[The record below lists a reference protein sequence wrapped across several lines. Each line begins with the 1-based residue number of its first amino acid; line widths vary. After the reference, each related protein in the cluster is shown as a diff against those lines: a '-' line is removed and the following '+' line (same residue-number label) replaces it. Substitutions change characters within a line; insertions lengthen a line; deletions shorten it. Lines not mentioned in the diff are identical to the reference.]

1 MAKAPSQQDPAA
13 TLVEQ
18 ATQSVSETAKTVQ
31 ESTQAIL
38 PSGLQQGKHGV
49 IDYAQVG
56 IALGAISLALLL
68 RWLVLV
74 LLAKFAALVRRSGH
88 ELDQKL
94 LGLTRRAASYV
105 LVLAGLFVALS
116 SLYLP
121 AHPTDWHTLAW
132 RGYLTLAIAASALL
146 LYNVIDTLLTFA
158 AGSKR
163 SHAALFDRQILPL
176 FRDILKVVLLVL
188 AVAALVQNWGYDATT
203 LLAGVGIGGL
213 AVAFAAQDTIANV
226 FGSLV
231 IYTDRPFR
239 VGDWVEIGDV
249 EGTVEEIGIR
259 STRIRCFDRS
269 IISVP
274 NKSVSGTY
282 IQNNSAMTSR
292 RIQLALIAVYS
303 TPADTLS
310 QALAAVRELIAA
322 DDQISADGVA
332 VSLERFGPAGIHI
345 LIQCFTHS
353 VHWLEYLKVRED
365 LMLGILQRLELLG
378 VSLADQ
384 QFISAPR
391 SSGSNDKGSL

>member
-1 MAKAPSQQDPAA
+1 MAKATPQQDPGAS
-13 TLVEQ
+13 LVEQ

-56 IALGAISLALLL
+56 IASSAILIALLL

-74 LLAKFAALVRRSGH
+74 LLAKLAALVARSGR
-88 ELDQKL
+88 ELDHKL
-94 LGLTRRAASYV
+94 LGLTRRGASYV
-105 LVLAGLFVALS
+105 IVLAGLFVGLS

-121 AHPTDWHTLAW
+121 SKPTDWHTFAW
-132 RGYLTLAIAASALL
+132 RGFLTLAIAAASLL
-146 LYNVIDTLLTFA
+146 LYNIVDVLLTFL
-158 AGSKR
+158 AGSQR
-163 SHAALFDRQILPL
+163 SHAALFDRQLLPL
-176 FRDILKVVLLVL
+176 LRDIVKVVLLVL
-188 AVAALVQNWGYDATT
+188 AVAALVQNWGYNATT

-274 NKSVSGTY
+274 NKSVSGTN
-282 IQNNSAMTSR
+282 IQNNSAMTAR
-292 RIQLALIAVYS
+292 RINLVLVADYT

-310 QALAAVRELIAA
+310 QALAAIRELIAA
-322 DDQISADGVA
+322 QQEIRTDGVA
-332 VSLERFGPAGIHI
+332 VSLSEFGPAGIHI
-345 LIQCFTHS
+345 LIQCFTYS
-353 VHWLEYLKVRED
+353 VQWLEFLKARED
-365 LMLGILQRLELLG
+365 LMLGILQQLDGLG
-378 VSLADQ
+378 VKIVEQRQL
-384 QFISAPR
+384 SA
-391 SSGSNDKGSL
+391 

>member
-1 MAKAPSQQDPAA
+1 MAKAPSQQDPGAS
-13 TLVEQ
+13 LVEQ
-18 ATQSVSETAKTVQ
+18 ATQSVSATAKTVQ

-49 IDYAQVG
+49 IDFAQVG

-68 RWLVLV
+68 RWLVLM
-74 LLAKFAALVRRSGH
+74 LLAKLTALVRRGGH

-94 LGLTRRAASYV
+94 LGLVRRGASYV

-116 SLYLP
+116 TLYLP
-121 AHPTDWHTLAW
+121 VHPTDWHTLAW
-132 RGYLTLAIAASALL
+132 RAFLTLAIAAAVLL
-146 LYNVIDTLLTFA
+146 VYNVVDVLLTFA
-158 AGSKR
+158 GGSKH
-163 SHAALFDRQILPL
+163 SHAALFDRQLLPL
-176 FRDILKVVLLVL
+176 LRDIVKVVLLVL

-292 RIQLALIAVYS
+292 RIQLALIADYT
-303 TPADTLS
+303 TPADKLS

-322 DDQISADGVA
+322 DKEISTDGVA
-332 VSLERFGPAGIHI
+332 VSLDQFGPTGIHL

-353 VHWLEYLKVRED
+353 VHWLEYLKVREN
-365 LMLGILQRLELLG
+365 LMLGILQQLEQLG
-378 VSLADQ
+378 VNLAAQQYLAAPGASDQ
-384 QFISAPR
+384 KKAP
-391 SSGSNDKGSL
+391 L

>member
-1 MAKAPSQQDPAA
+1 MAKAPSQQDPGA

-18 ATQSVSETAKTVQ
+18 ATQSVSQTAKTVQ

-38 PSGLQQGKHGV
+38 PSELQQGKHGV

-56 IALGAISLALLL
+56 IAAAAILIALLL
-68 RWLVLV
+68 RWLTLV
-74 LLAKFAALVRRSGH
+74 LLAKFALLVRRGGR
-88 ELDQKL
+88 ELDKKL
-94 LGLTRRAASYV
+94 LGLVRRAASYV

-121 AHPTDWHTLAW
+121 SHPTDWHTLAW
-132 RGYLTLAIAASALL
+132 RGFLTLAIAAASLL
-146 LYNVIDTLLTFA
+146 LFDIVDVLLTFM

-163 SHAALFDRQILPL
+163 SHAALFDRQLLPL
-176 FRDILKVVLLVL
+176 LRDILKVVLLVL

-282 IQNNSAMTSR
+282 IQNNSAMTQR
-292 RIQLALIAVYS
+292 RIKLELVAAYS
-303 TPADTLS
+303 TPADTLGR
-310 QALAAVRELIAA
+310 ALAAIRELIAA
-322 DDQISADGVA
+322 DNEISTDGVA
-332 VSLERFGPAGIHI
+332 VSLEQFGPAGIHI
-345 LIQCFTHS
+345 MVLCFTHS
-353 VHWLEYLKVRED
+353 VHWLEYLRVRET
-365 LMLGILQRLELLG
+365 LMLGILQRLESLG
-378 VSLADQ
+378 VNIAEQ
-384 QFISAPR
+384 QLLSA
-391 SSGSNDKGSL
+391 SHASGMKEGPP

>member
-1 MAKAPSQQDPAA
+1 MAKGSSQQDPGA

-18 ATQSVSETAKTVQ
+18 AAQSVSETAKSVQ
-31 ESTQAIL
+31 ESTQSIL

-56 IALGAISLALLL
+56 LALGAISLALLL
-68 RWLVLV
+68 RWLALA
-74 LLAKFAALVRRSGH
+74 LLAKLAALVRRGGR
-88 ELDQKL
+88 ELDPKL
-94 LGLTRRAASYV
+94 LGLTRRGASYV

-121 AHPTDWHTLAW
+121 TRPTDWHTLAW
-132 RGYLTLAIAASALL
+132 RGFLTLAIAAASLL
-146 LYNVIDTLLTFA
+146 LYNIIDVLLTFT

-163 SHAALFDRQILPL
+163 SQAALFDRQLLPL
-176 FRDILKVVLLVL
+176 MRDIVKVVLLVL
-188 AVAALVQNWGYDATT
+188 AVAALVQNWGYNATT

-239 VGDWVEIGDV
+239 VGDWVEIGEI

-269 IISVP
+269 IVSVP

-292 RIQLALIAVYS
+292 RIKLILTAAYS

-322 DDQISADGVA
+322 DKEISADGVA
-332 VSLERFGPAGIHI
+332 VSLEQFSPLGVNI
-345 LIQCFTHS
+345 LVQCFTHS
-353 VHWLEYLKVRED
+353 VHWLEYLQVREI
-365 LMLGILQRLELLG
+365 LMLGILQRFEQLG
-378 VSLADQ
+378 VALVEQ
-384 QFISAPR
+384 QFTSAPR
-391 SSGSNDKGSL
+391 GSGMKEGPP